1 MRRNLNRF
9 FGNKQ
14 RETRQVI
21 EGNKSRWLKPLRT
34 TLLAFAIAISGS
46 TAFAHSEMN
55 KSVPKDGET
64 VAAGLSQIELKFTND
79 LRLTLAK
86 ISREVGKGAEEIAI
100 TRIPKAFTSHVTLSV
115 PSLQAGDYEVTWT
128 GVGKDG
134 HVMSGSFTFTVSA
147 E

>member
-1 MRRNLNRF
+1 M
-9 FGNKQ
+9 
-14 RETRQVI
+14 
-21 EGNKSRWLKPLRT
+21 KPLRIS
-34 TLLAFAIAISGS
+34 LLAFAIAISGS

-55 KSVPKDGET
+55 KSVPKDGEI

-86 ISREVGKGAEEIAI
+86 ISREPGEGAEEIAI
-100 TRIPKAFTSHVTLSV
+100 TRIPKAFTSNVTLSV
-115 PSLQAGDYEVTWT
+115 SPLEAGDYKVTWT

-134 HVMSGSFTFTVSA
+134 HVMNGNFTFTVSA

>member
-1 MRRNLNRF
+1 MD
-9 FGNKQ
+9 GNKC
-14 RETRQVI
+14 RWM
-21 EGNKSRWLKPLRT
+21 KSLRL
-34 TLLAFAIAISGS
+34 TLLAFAIAMSVS
-46 TAFAHSEMN
+46 HAFAHSEMN
-55 KSVPKDGET
+55 KSVPRDGET
-64 VAAGLSQIELKFTND
+64 VAAGLSQIEMEFTND

-115 PSLQAGDYEVTWT
+115 PSLQAGDYKVTWT

-134 HVMSGSFTFTVSA
+134 HVMSGSFTFAVSA

>member
-1 MRRNLNRF
+1 M
-9 FGNKQ
+9 
-14 RETRQVI
+14 
-21 EGNKSRWLKPLRT
+21 KPLRLS
-34 TLLAFAIAISGS
+34 LLAFAIAMSGS
-46 TAFAHSEMN
+46 HAFAHSKMN

-86 ISREVGKGAEEIAI
+86 ILREPGQGAEEIAV
-100 TRIPKAFTSHVTLSV
+100 TRIPKAFTSNVILSV
-115 PSLQAGDYEVTWT
+115 PPLQAGDYKVTWT

-134 HVMSGSFTFTVSA
+134 HVMNGNFTFTVSA